1 MKKLF
6 VLSLLLFSVAS
17 FSQKNKKTPKSKDL
31 DKEVNISLDSL
42 SKLYKKEVV
51 SYFIIQR
58 NGRKKI
64 SITYYDKNKNLV
76 HETISD
82 TPISD

>member
-1 MKKLF
+1 MKKLLVITLTLISF
-6 VLSLLLFSVAS
+6 LSL
-17 FSQKNKKTPKSKDL
+17 SQENKKTLKTNDL
-31 DKEVNISLDSL
+31 DKRVNITLDSL

-58 NGRKKI
+58 NGRKKF
-64 SITYYDKNKNLV
+64 SITYYDKNKNLI
-76 HETISD
+76 HKTISD

>member
-1 MKKLF
+1 MKKLLVITLTLISF
-6 VLSLLLFSVAS
+6 LSL
-17 FSQKNKKTPKSKDL
+17 SQENKKTLKTNDL
-31 DKEVNISLDSL
+31 DKRVNITLDSL

-58 NGRKKI
+58 NGRKKF
-64 SITYYDKNKNLV
+64 SITYYDKNKNLIRKI
-76 HETISD
+76 ISD

>member
-1 MKKLF
+1 MKKLLVITLTLISF
-6 VLSLLLFSVAS
+6 LT
-17 FSQKNKKTPKSKDL
+17 FSQENKKTLKTNDL
-31 DKEVNISLDSL
+31 DKRVNITLDSL

-58 NGRKKI
+58 NGRKKF
-64 SITYYDKNKNLV
+64 SITYYDKNKNLIRKI
-76 HETISD
+76 ISD

>member
-1 MKKLF
+1 MKKLL
-6 VLSLLLFSVAS
+6 VILLLLVSGLS
-17 FSQKNKKTPKSKDL
+17 FSQEKKKTLKTKDL
-31 DKEVNISLDSL
+31 DKSVNITLDSL

-58 NGRKKI
+58 NGRKKF
-64 SITYYDKNKNLV
+64 SITYYDKNKNLIRK
-76 HETISD
+76 TISD